1 MVAMQKL
8 LWQLCISLHI
18 KKKKKVIAE
27 KNGQSRIGSL
37 PSEKQ
42 ACTL

>member
-8 LWQLCISLHI
+8 LWQLCVSLHI
-18 KKKKKVIAE
+18 KKKKRVIE
-27 KNGQSRIGSL
+27 KTGQSRIGSL

-42 ACTL
+42 ACTS